1 MVERSATMI
10 AEAPDVAVARSL
22 GDSRYASEGF
32 ETDGLRNGTV
42 ERIAITDLV
51 LRSAPIGFDLGGASD
66 GAISNEAATSA
77 SAPEVRA
84 LHTAVPVDGP
94 TYAVSTTVD
103 LGRQKKL
110 EAELF
115 RRAHFDDLTGLPNR
129 SYLQHAVAELVDR
142 DQSRFALAF
151 VDIDDFK
158 HINDYYGHAVGDQ
171 ILTKLAARV
180 SDVLPAGDL
189 LARIGGDEFVLLL
202 QSDGG
207 AGAVLKQVGR
217 LLARLKQPFF
227 AEGYEI
233 FTSASIGISLYPEH
247 GDDYDTLRRHAD
259 LAMYSIKGR
268 QKGAVALF
276 DDDMRAAAD
285 ARMETEQRLRLAIRD
300 RRFLCAYQPKVDIH
314 TRATVGLEVLL
325 RWRDEAG
332 FIHPPGDFI
341 GLAVELG
348 MINDISRL
356 VLNETMA
363 ALDDI
368 DAVFGSGTTI
378 SFNVAAKQAGDCLF
392 METFVADL
400 AATGC
405 AERFMLELTEE
416 AFFAKSELQAT
427 ILPMLRRI
435 GTKVSIDD
443 FGVGYSSLS
452 ALADLT
458 ADELKID
465 RSFITDIHR
474 RPRSQSILKAIESL
488 GHALGMNI
496 IAEGLETIE
505 ELTYLSEATQIRNAQ
520 GFFFSKPLSLDQMVS
535 RKTMHPMSR
544 SRPALRDSLPSRS
557 IRGRFA

>member
-1 MVERSATMI
+1 MIERSATTI
-10 AEAPDVAVARSL
+10 EEAPDIAGAQKL
-22 GDSRYASEGF
+22 DYGRYASEDL
-32 ETDGLRNGTV
+32 EEEGLHGPV
-42 ERIAITDLV
+42 ECLARPDRV
-51 LRSAPIGFDLGGASD
+51 LHSAPIGFEPRETCDGGVLCD
-66 GAISNEAATSA
+66 DAALVTA
-77 SAPEVRA
+77 AEV
-84 LHTAVPVDGP
+84 LTVHTAITVDGP
-94 TYAVSTTVD
+94 AYSVSTTID
-103 LGRQKKL
+103 LAPQKRL

-142 DQSRFALAF
+142 DRACFALAF
-151 VDIDDFK
+151 VDIDNFK

-202 QSDGG
+202 QSEGG
-207 AGAVLKQVGR
+207 AAAVLKQVGR

-247 GDDYDTLRRHAD
+247 GNDYETLRRHAD

-268 QKGAVALF
+268 QKGAVAVF

-285 ARMETEQRLRLAIRD
+285 ARIETEQRLRLAIRD

-325 RWRDEAG
+325 RWRDEGG

-356 VLNETMA
+356 VLDETMT

-378 SFNVAAKQAGDCLF
+378 SFNVAAKQAGDSSF
-392 METFVADL
+392 METFVSDL

-405 AERFMLELTEE
+405 AERFMIELTEE
-416 AFFAKSELQAT
+416 AFFARSELQTT

-505 ELTYLSEATQIRNAQ
+505 ELTYLSAATQIRNAQ

-535 RKTMHPMSR
+535 GKTMHAMSR
-544 SRPALRDSLPSRS
+544 SRPPLRDSMPSRS
-557 IRGRFA
+557 IRGRIG